1 MVSSSDDSSV
11 DWRAE
16 AHRWRAETLRLQ
28 ELVTKL
34 TMQHAEQIELLQQRV
49 SQLERD
55 NEQLR
60 RQLLGPT
67 SEKMPPIGS
76 EVRRKQR
83 RSKKDGKAERR
94 ARAAARRTLQ
104 TERIFHP
111 VPDDQRSCPQC
122 NGDLVAL
129 GKPEESVE
137 YEFVPARFVRRVH
150 QREKLC
156 CPCCNDHIVL
166 APAPPKVI
174 DKSQYGPG
182 FIGQLVTAKCAD
194 ALPLYRQAKQLARDG
209 VPIARSTMTD
219 LFHRAAEIL
228 MPIYARMLVLIRQ
241 GRRVLADETSFRVQD
256 KGQCRR
262 GFIWTFITGGLVA
275 YLYSPDRSGETPNKL
290 LGGSPG
296 ILLCDGYT
304 GYNKVCDVDG
314 RDRAGCLAHMRR
326 KFFEAK
332 ATAPDVAK
340 HALDLVTDVYVIE
353 HDVAQAGQLGT
364 EQHLRV
370 RQQRTKP
377 ILEGFKQW
385 LLEQKPL
392 HPPKSPIATAIGYAL
407 NQWDPLT
414 AFLDDPGLPPDN
426 NESERRLRLIALGRK
441 NYLFAGHDLGAH
453 NLAVLMSLVVSCET
467 NDINPQRYLADV
479 LLRVQD
485 HPDKRIDELL
495 PTNWSPLGA

>member
-326 KFFEAK
+326 
-332 ATAPDVAK
+332 
-340 HALDLVTDVYVIE
+340 
-353 HDVAQAGQLGT
+353 
-364 EQHLRV
+364 
-370 RQQRTKP
+370 QRTKP